1 MSRII
6 NPNAVRLNI
15 DYDLKTGQIQFTPE
29 KDIAIPLVVM
39 CLSQLIT
46 QLVRDGMTQAQQLA
60 QPGPAGNGPRSSPP
74 ETFKKGN

>member
-6 NPNAVRLNI
+6 NPNAVRLII

-46 QLVRDGMTQAQQLA
+46 QLVMTQAQQLA